1 MADNYAEDL
10 MMMLR
15 GADSTAREEKKV
27 FCTIITII
35 TITTQYSR
43 CRYGVREVENVISIK
58 HASTIKE
65 VLVWKAASNTVLPAE
80 YPKLYLPL
88 LQIISAVGSRQL
100 VYTDLVG
107 DCVYE
112 VFCNRL

>member
-1 MADNYAEDL
+1 M
-10 MMMLR
+10 
-15 GADSTAREEKKV
+15 
-27 FCTIITII
+27 
-35 TITTQYSR
+35 
-43 CRYGVREVENVISIK
+43 ENVISIE
-58 HASTIKE
+58 HATTIKE